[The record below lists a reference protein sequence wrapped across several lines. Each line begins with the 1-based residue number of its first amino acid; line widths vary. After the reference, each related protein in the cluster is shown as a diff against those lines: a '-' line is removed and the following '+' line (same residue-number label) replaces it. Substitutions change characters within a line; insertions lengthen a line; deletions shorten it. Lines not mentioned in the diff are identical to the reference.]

1 MTTIPTSKGTQNI
14 AIAVFL
20 LACFA
25 AIFCVYYKPTTSWL
39 KCPGAQAQK
48 DNISAEMCFSA
59 LKIQNYIYVDNN
71 CTVTLDTKQI
81 QQLHDNIIT
90 TTPTTN
96 TTTTTTPKPLTTAK
110 KDPETIILIWMWPFG
125 SSFGYGPCTI
135 FNIEGCRLTD
145 DKSLYNQAH
154 GVMFHHRDIR
164 GDLSNLPKEPRPS
177 FQKWVWW
184 NMESPTNSGKYPQ
197 LNNLFNLTSSYRID
211 SDIPVGYGSVE
222 QATDE
227 KKKYTIPHKDKLVCW
242 IVSNYNENYKRSKYY
257 NELSKYITVEAYGRH
272 FHRSISS
279 EEYSQTV
286 ASCKFYLSFE
296 NSVHKDYMTEK
307 LYNPLSLGT
316 VPVVLGPSRE
326 NYEQYV
332 PSGAFIHVDD
342 FPSPKELADHLK
354 HMDQNEDLYKQY
366 FTWRENFFA
375 KTSAYG
381 LEHACRSCEHIRRF
395 KNYRVVK
402 DLIGWYFV

>member
-1 MTTIPTSKGTQNI
+1 MTSIPTSKGTQNI

-39 KCPGAQAQK
+39 KCPVAQIHK

-71 CTVTLDTKQI
+71 CTVTLDTKRI
-81 QQLHDNIIT
+81 QQLHNNIIT

-96 TTTTTTPKPLTTAK
+96 TTTTTMPKPLTTAM
-110 KDPETIILIWMWPFG
+110 KDPEIIILIWMWPFG
-125 SSFGYGPCTI
+125 GSFNLSPCTNY
-135 FNIEGCRLTD
+135 NIEGCRLTA

-164 GDLSNLPKEPRPS
+164 GDLSNMPKEPRPA

-184 NMESPTNSGKYPQ
+184 NMESPTNSGKYPG
-197 LNNLFNLTSSYRID
+197 LNNLFNLTSSYRRD
-211 SDIPVGYGSVE
+211 SDVPVTYGSLVE
-222 QATDE
+222 ATDE
-227 KKKYTIPHKDKLVCW
+227 EKNYTIPHKDKLVCW
-242 IVSNYNENYKRSKYY
+242 IVSNYNANYKRSKYF
-257 NELSKYITVEAYGRH
+257 NELSKYITIEAYGRH
-272 FHRSISS
+272 FNRHISK
-279 EEYSQTV
+279 EEYAKTM

-296 NSVHKDYMTEK
+296 NSIHKDYMTEK
-307 LYNPLSLGT
+307 LYSPLFYGT

-326 NYEQYV
+326 NYEQFV

-342 FPSPKELADHLK
+342 FPSPKELAEFLK
-354 HMDQNEDLYKQY
+354 HLDQNEDLYKHY
-366 FTWRENFFA
+366 FTWRENFVVKGGQF
-375 KTSAYG
+375 G
-381 LEHACRSCEHIRRF
+381 RDHACQSCEHIRRF
-395 KNYRVVK
+395 KNYRVVNN
-402 DLIGWYFV
+402 LNSWYFV